1 MFSCVCDDR
10 SSLSVVSELIVGSY
24 TVSYAMTRNTHTVI
38 KKDSLIIARGRYIYV
53 KLVHLLAEATAFRQ
67 ACLTTSRL
75 AEHRRATT
83 AHNYSL
89 GVAED
94 SCAARENATVRASV
108 SDDIRYTER

>member
-1 MFSCVCDDR
+1 MIR
-10 SSLSVVSELIVGSY
+10 
-24 TVSYAMTRNTHTVI
+24 
-38 KKDSLIIARGRYIYV
+38 KDILIIARGRYIYM

-75 AEHRRATT
+75 AEHRRAAT

-94 SCAARENATVRASV
+94 SCAVRENTTVRASV
-108 SDDIRYTER
+108 SDACTSDIQSERCRCGGIQKRSYYQAYMHACPSHK